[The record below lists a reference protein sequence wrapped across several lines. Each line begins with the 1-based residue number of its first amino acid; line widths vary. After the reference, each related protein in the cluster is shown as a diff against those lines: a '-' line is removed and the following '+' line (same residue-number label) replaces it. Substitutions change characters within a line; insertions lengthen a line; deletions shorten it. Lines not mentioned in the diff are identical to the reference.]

1 MSGEKQLDY
10 SNLEIAVGI
19 TLMISSWLAILLIA
33 VEAFTLPGPYWTV
46 AVSILCYVLSV
57 IGLGLSTH
65 GLYTRLYIEAEKK
78 RKRMQT

>member
-10 SNLEIAVGI
+10 SNLEIAVGF
-19 TLMISSWLAILLIA
+19 TLMIASWLAILLIA
-33 VEAFTLPGPYWTV
+33 VEAFTLPGPHWTI

-65 GLYTRLYIEAEKK
+65 GLYTRLYIKAEK
-78 RKRMQT
+78 RKKKVQP